1 VAAEA
6 PALLHVVGYLTGAS
20 LYAMLLAMVV
30 MTRGAGYRLTLTTA
44 LLGVAWNVG
53 ELAAHAF
60 AGAGMPLVARWVSAI
75 SFVALGFL
83 ASVVV
88 HSSGHRSS
96 PDEEGYPSRRL
107 RQVALAGY
115 VCAGAAGI
123 MQLFAAATG
132 RPLPWS
138 PGLLVMT
145 VGLAALSIAL
155 LLTTR
160 HQPQGR
166 RALWMTALALFAVSA
181 LHLGQFHGASEGWI
195 TELLGHHASIPL
207 AFAILYQDYRF
218 GFADLFLKRALT
230 FIVLVALVFLAWSS
244 LAPWLTTAPGDPIA
258 VGVLLAVWMITALAF
273 PRLKGYVSAF
283 VDRVLLHRT
292 DYTGVIDRFSVR
304 LQACDSEPAVLETTA
319 AAIRDAF
326 NADAVHWCTADD
338 GTDHP
343 RRVAVPTAEMPQYVL
358 ELGSLQGGRRLFSD
372 DMVTLER
379 MALLAA
385 RRVDAVRLQDERYE
399 RMLREREISALATEA
414 ELRALRAQMNPHF
427 LFNAL
432 TTVGYL
438 IQEAPARALDTL
450 MRLTTLLRSSLRSE
464 GEFTTLGHERK
475 LLECYLQI
483 ERERF
488 EERLEAA
495 IDVPEALAILTIP
508 SLIVQPLVENAIKH
522 GIAPSRTGGRVTVA
536 ARRDWT
542 ADGAPLRIT
551 VINTG
556 VPLQGRQPHPEEGI
570 GLHNVE
576 HRLRCYYG
584 DAARVTLTTGA
595 RGETIAEIVL
605 PVTSTQSDDARP
617 LVEEV
622 TWPT

>member
-1 VAAEA
+1 MAAEA

-30 MTRGAGYRLTLTTA
+30 MSRGAAYRLTLTTA
-44 LLGVAWNVG
+44 VLGVAWNVG

-60 AGAGMPLVARWVSAI
+60 DGAGMPLVARWVSAI

-115 VCAGAAGI
+115 VCAGAAGV

-132 RPLPWS
+132 RALPWS

-160 HQPQGR
+160 HQPHGR

-230 FIVLVALVFLAWSS
+230 LIVLVALVFLAWSS
-244 LAPWLTTAPGDPIA
+244 LAAWVTASPGDPIA
-258 VGVLLAVWMITALAF
+258 VGVLLTAWMVTALAF
-273 PRLKGYVSAF
+273 PRVRSYVSAF
-283 VDRVLLHRT
+283 VDRVVLHRG
-292 DYTGVIDRFSVR
+292 DYTGVIERFSAR
-304 LQACDSEPAVLETTA
+304 LQTCDSEERVLETTA

-326 NADAVHWCTADD
+326 DADAVHWFGAGDSHD
-338 GTDHP
+338 NP
-343 RRVAVPTAEMPQYVL
+343 RRVAVPTAETPQYFL

-399 RMLREREISALATEA
+399 RVLREREISALATEA

-438 IQEAPARALDTL
+438 IEEAPARALDTL
-450 MRLTTLLRSSLRSE
+450 LRLTTLLRSSLRSE

-483 ERERF
+483 EHERF
-488 EERLEAA
+488 EERLDAA
-495 IDVPEALAILTIP
+495 IDVPEDLAALTIP

-522 GIAPSRTGGRVTVA
+522 GIAPSRAGGRVTVA
-536 ARRDWT
+536 ACRDRY

-551 VINTG
+551 VTNTG
-556 VPLQGRQPHPEEGI
+556 VPLSGRQPHPEEGI

-576 HRLRCYYG
+576 QRLRCYYG
-584 DAARVTLTTGA
+584 DAARVTLTTGP
-595 RGETIAEIVL
+595 RGETIAELVL
-605 PVTSTQSDDARP
+605 PVTVARSRDAGRS
-617 LVEEV
+617 VEEV

>member
-1 VAAEA
+1 
-6 PALLHVVGYLTGAS
+6 
-20 LYAMLLAMVV
+20 MLLTMVV
-30 MTRGAGYRLTLTTA
+30 MTRGAGYRLTLATA
-44 LLGVAWNVG
+44 LLGVAWNVA
-53 ELAAHAF
+53 ELAAHGFDA
-60 AGAGMPLVARWVSAI
+60 AAMPVVARWVSAA

-83 ASVVV
+83 AAVVV
-88 HSSGHRSS
+88 HSSGHRVS
-96 PDEEGYPSRRL
+96 PDDVGNLSRRS
-107 RQVALAGY
+107 RWIVQAAY
-115 VCAGAAGI
+115 VCAGAAGV
-123 MQLFAAATG
+123 MQLFAAATS
-132 RPLPWS
+132 RPLPW
-138 PGLLVMT
+138 PPALLVVT
-145 VGLAALSIAL
+145 VGLAALSVAL

-160 HQPQGR
+160 RQQRGR
-166 RALWMTALALFAVSA
+166 RALGMMALAIFAVSA
-181 LHLGQFHGASEGWI
+181 LHLSQFHGTSEGWI

-230 FIVLVALVFLAWSS
+230 LIVLVALVFLAWSS
-244 LAPWLTTAPGDPIA
+244 LAPWLTSMPGDPVA
-258 VGVLLAVWMITALAF
+258 VGVLLAAWMVTALAF
-273 PRLKGYVSAF
+273 PRLKGSVSAF
-283 VDRVLLHRT
+283 VDRVVLHRA

-304 LQACDSEPAVLETTA
+304 LQKCDSEQATLATTA
-319 AAIRDAF
+319 TAIRDAF
-326 NADAVHWCTADD
+326 NADAVRWFTAEDA
-338 GTDHP
+338 GNHP
-343 RRVAVPTAEMPQYVL
+343 RRIAVPTAETPQYVL

-372 DMVTLER
+372 DWVTLER

-438 IQEAPARALDTL
+438 IQEAPPRALDTL

-483 ERERF
+483 EHERF
-488 EERLEAA
+488 EERLDAA
-495 IDVPEALAILTIP
+495 IDVPEALAMLTIP

-536 ARRDWT
+536 ARRDWN
-542 ADGAPLRIT
+542 ADGAPLCIT
-551 VINTG
+551 VTNTG

-584 DAARVTLTTGA
+584 DAARVTLTTGT
-595 RGETIAEIVL
+595 RGETVAEIVL
-605 PVTSTQSDDARP
+605 PVSSTRPDDARS
-617 LVEEV
+617 LVEEI
-622 TWPT
+622 TWRT